1 MKVAE
6 LFTTISVDT
15 TQFNRGVNG
24 IRGKLQKLDDRAQ
37 KTMQSIGKLAK
48 IGFVGLSA
56 AIGFSVKKGADLSRQ

>member
-24 IRGKLQKLDDRAQ
+24 IRGKLQKLDDRAHY
-37 KTMQSIGKLAK
+37 KE
-48 IGFVGLSA
+48 
-56 AIGFSVKKGADLSRQ
+56 